1 MMVAAHKIDLKAAK
15 AAGFK
20 TAYIPRPMEIGP
32 ATRIDRSPEPF
43 IDITAEGIVQ
53 LSSVLLG
60 DRSHKAERHVDR

>member
-1 MMVAAHKIDLKAAK
+1 MVAAHKIDLKAAK

-32 ATRIDRSPEPF
+32 ATRINRSPEPF
-43 IDITAEGIVQ
+43 IDITAERIVQ